1 MNKAL
6 KESKAVKIYND
17 GIPIYSDNT
26 YVMFQDLSSLNE
38 VLLKKTTIDGTVL
51 TTKFFYQFCAT
62 SAVIDTLWGARA
74 AKTYDNLL
82 NL

>member
-1 MNKAL
+1 
-6 KESKAVKIYND
+6 
-17 GIPIYSDNT
+17 
-26 YVMFQDLSSLNE
+26 MFQDLSSLNE

-51 TTKFFYQFCAT
+51 TIKFFYQFCAT
-62 SAVIDTLWGARA
+62 SAIIDTLWGARA

>member
-38 VLLKKTTIDGTVL
+38 VLIKKTTIAGEVL

-62 SAVIDTLWGARA
+62 SAIIDTLWVARA